1 MRVAIIGYGVVGKA
15 THRTID
21 KTHEVLI
28 HDPWQGKHCVYQ
40 EADIIFI
47 CTPTEN
53 VETYTNKL
61 KNHPNV
67 FIRSTIPFTIV
78 KDTNFAVYP
87 EFLTER
93 YADYDAIH
101 PKCSI
106 VGGTPEQF
114 NMLNKVS
121 IFDKFHYTTPEY
133 AALAKLS
140 TNVYFIQKVTFANVL
155 YNLCQDHGL
164 DYNKLKDAMSAD
176 VRMWIHDHFDV
187 PGHDGKLGWGGKC
200 FPKNIEVMKSL
211 VNDKDKQFLDE
222 LTDYNDI
229 QRCGKDQ

>member
-1 MRVAIIGYGVVGKA
+1 M
-15 THRTID
+15 
-21 KTHEVLI
+21 
-28 HDPWQGKHCVYQ
+28 GKHCVYQ
-40 EADIIFI
+40 EADIVFI

-93 YADYDAIH
+93 YADYDATH

-106 VGGTPEQF
+106 VNGTPEQF

-133 AALAKLS
+133 VNFVKTINKCIFYS
-140 TNVYFIQKVTFANVL
+140 ESYFCKCIIQ
-155 YNLCQDHGL
+155 
-164 DYNKLKDAMSAD
+164 
-176 VRMWIHDHFDV
+176 
-187 PGHDGKLGWGGKC
+187 
-200 FPKNIEVMKSL
+200 L
-211 VNDKDKQFLDE
+211 VSRSWFRLQ
-222 LTDYNDI
+222 
-229 QRCGKDQ
+229 